1 MSHVYKELGFEK
13 FDIKLSTRPEVRV
26 GSDSVWDRSESALE
40 NAIKNLDLPY
50 ETSEGE
56 GAFYGPKLDFV
67 LTDALQREWQCG
79 TLQADFNLPE
89 RLDTKFVGEDGAK
102 HRPVM
107 LHRAILGSF
116 ERFIGILIEHYAGSL
131 PVWLSPIQVVVMNI
145 TDKHSEFAKE
155 VRDSLKKNGF
165 RVKSDL
171 RNEKITYKIR
181 DHSMQK
187 VPYLLVVGD
196 RELKE
201 NTISVRARGAKDLG
215 SMSVKEF
222 SSMLSKDIKSKK

>member
-1 MSHVYKELGFEK
+1 M
-13 FDIKLSTRPEVRV
+13 
-26 GSDSVWDRSESALE
+26 
-40 NAIKNLDLPY
+40 
-50 ETSEGE
+50 
-56 GAFYGPKLDFV
+56 
-67 LTDALQREWQCG
+67 
-79 TLQADFNLPE
+79 
-89 RLDTKFVGEDGAK
+89 
-102 HRPVM
+102 
-107 LHRAILGSF
+107 
-116 ERFIGILIEHYAGSL
+116 IEHYAGSL
-131 PVWLSPIQVVVMNI
+131 PVWLSPTQVVVMNI
-145 TDKHSEFAKE
+145 TDKHSEFVKE

-181 DHSMQK
+181 DHSMHK

-222 SSMLSKDIKSKK
+222 SSMLSKDIKKRK

>member
-1 MSHVYKELGFEK
+1 
-13 FDIKLSTRPEVRV
+13 
-26 GSDSVWDRSESALE
+26 
-40 NAIKNLDLPY
+40 
-50 ETSEGE
+50 
-56 GAFYGPKLDFV
+56 
-67 LTDALQREWQCG
+67 
-79 TLQADFNLPE
+79 
-89 RLDTKFVGEDGAK
+89 
-102 HRPVM
+102 M
-107 LHRAILGSF
+107 LHRALFGSL

-145 TDKHSEFAKE
+145 TDKHSEFVKE
-155 VRDSLKKNGF
+155 VTDSLKKNGF

-181 DHSMQK
+181 DHSMHK

-215 SMSVKEF
+215 SMSIKDF
-222 SSMLSKDIKSKK
+222 SSMLSKDIRNKK

>member
-1 MSHVYKELGFEK
+1 
-13 FDIKLSTRPEVRV
+13 
-26 GSDSVWDRSESALE
+26 
-40 NAIKNLDLPY
+40 
-50 ETSEGE
+50 
-56 GAFYGPKLDFV
+56 
-67 LTDALQREWQCG
+67 
-79 TLQADFNLPE
+79 
-89 RLDTKFVGEDGAK
+89 
-102 HRPVM
+102 M

-181 DHSMQK
+181 DHSMHK
-187 VPYLLVVGD
+187 IPYLLVVGD

-201 NTISVRARGAKDLG
+201 NTISVRARGGKDLG

>member
-1 MSHVYKELGFEK
+1 
-13 FDIKLSTRPEVRV
+13 
-26 GSDSVWDRSESALE
+26 
-40 NAIKNLDLPY
+40 
-50 ETSEGE
+50 
-56 GAFYGPKLDFV
+56 
-67 LTDALQREWQCG
+67 
-79 TLQADFNLPE
+79 
-89 RLDTKFVGEDGAK
+89 
-102 HRPVM
+102 M

-145 TDKHSEFAKE
+145 TDKHSEFVKE
-155 VRDSLKKNGF
+155 VRDSLEKNGF

-181 DHSMQK
+181 DHSMHK

-222 SSMLSKDIKSKK
+222 SSMLSKDVKNKK